1 MDGKELQIG
10 NYIEAF
16 GVNRM
21 VDGIFGGHD
30 FLMLDTYI
38 PSLGYR
44 ESTLSFRCQYAN
56 PIQLTK
62 DILEKNFGQQRAKG
76 GFFYHY
82 LGSNGICDY
91 IIEYHKDDFAF
102 CRDHGGL
109 LCRIKY
115 VHQLQN
121 ALHICGINKD
131 IIL

>member
-16 GVNRM
+16 GVKRI
-21 VDGIFGGHD
+21 VAGIFGGQE
-30 FLMLDTYI
+30 LMLDTYI

-44 ESTLSFRCQYAN
+44 ESTLSFRCKYAN
-56 PIQLTK
+56 PIPLTK
-62 DILEKNFGQQRAKG
+62 ELLEKNFGQRRGKG
-76 GFFYHY
+76 GVFYPS
-82 LGSNGICDY
+82 LGSNRIYDY
-91 IIEYHKDDFAF
+91 IIEYYQDDFGF

-121 ALHICGINKD
+121 AMQICGIDKE
-131 IIL
+131 IVL

>member
-16 GVNRM
+16 GIKRIVA
-21 VDGIFGGHD
+21 GIFGGQD

-38 PSLGYR
+38 PSFGYR
-44 ESTLSFRCQYAN
+44 ESTLSFRCEYAH
-56 PIQLTK
+56 PIPMTPEILAKNGFKTLEFYSELVISDPNEHTQVQWDGSHLRCKKMGSGELELT
-62 DILEKNFGQQRAKG
+62 
-76 GFFYHY
+76 
-82 LGSNGICDY
+82 C
-91 IIEYHKDDFAF
+91 
-102 CRDHGGL
+102 C
-109 LCRIKY
+109 KY